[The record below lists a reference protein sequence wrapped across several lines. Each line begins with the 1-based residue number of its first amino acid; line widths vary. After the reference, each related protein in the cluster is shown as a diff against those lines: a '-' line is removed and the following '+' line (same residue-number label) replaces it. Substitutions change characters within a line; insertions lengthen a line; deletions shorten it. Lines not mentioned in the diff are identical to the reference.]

1 MSSASNESN
10 YSKFK
15 IALKDF
21 DRMNT
26 NYKAGRLLVAVD
38 IASAYDEYMKTID
51 GDDYRLLM
59 SDNRGELLGLFKMA
73 HWDWAYINKT
83 IEYNERQ
90 LQTIRDIKDI
100 IFPRLAGPF
109 GSKNI
114 RLYFFLI
121 HKFSHIF

>member
-1 MSSASNESN
+1 MSNESN

-51 GDDYRLLM
+51 GEWLLM

-73 HWDWAYINKT
+73 
-83 IEYNERQ
+83 R
-90 LQTIRDIKDI
+90 
-100 IFPRLAGPF
+100 GPILF
-109 GSKNI
+109 
-114 RLYFFLI
+114 
-121 HKFSHIF
+121 